1 MTVSMTAGEVA
12 QAIQLAA
19 GIGAFLGVVVLGL
32 IIFMM
37 VRPSKRSR
45 EAHLERERD
54 PEALDLDEVMHVL
67 DRMEQRLGTLER
79 VVIESEEDRPRIAG
93 GQKPQVQSEQQLLD
107 AGEES
112 PETRRTK

>member
-1 MTVSMTAGEVA
+1 MTVSMTANEVA
-12 QAIQLAA
+12 QAVQLAA
-19 GIGAFLGVVVLGL
+19 GIGAFLGVVILGL

-37 VRPSKRSR
+37 VRPSRRSR
-45 EAHLERERD
+45 EAHVERERD

-79 VVIESEEDRPRIAG
+79 VVIEHEERPLIGSRD
-93 GQKPQVQSEQQLLD
+93 EQQLLN

>member
-12 QAIQLAA
+12 EAVQLAA
-19 GIGAFLGVVVLGL
+19 GIGAFLGVVILGL

-45 EAHLERERD
+45 QANLERQQD
-54 PEALDLDEVMHVL
+54 PDALDLDEVMHVL

-79 VVIESEEDRPRIAG
+79 VVIDAEEERPLIRG
-93 GQKPQVQSEQQLLD
+93 RQDQQVTTEQELLETGD
-107 AGEES
+107 ES
-112 PETRRTK
+112 PAKRRTK

>member
-12 QAIQLAA
+12 QAVQLAA
-19 GIGAFLGVVVLGL
+19 GIGAFLGVVILGL

-45 EAHLERERD
+45 EARLERQPD
-54 PEALDLDEVMHVL
+54 PDALDLDEVMSVL

-79 VVIESEEDRPRIAG
+79 VVIDSEEERPRIG
-93 GQKPQVQSEQQLLD
+93 GRGEQELLETGD
-107 AGEES
+107 ES
-112 PETRRTK
+112 PAKRRTK

>member
-1 MTVSMTAGEVA
+1 MTVSMTANEVA

-54 PEALDLDEVMHVL
+54 PEALDLDEVMNVL

-79 VVIESEEDRPRIAG
+79 VVIETEERPLIGRNE
-93 GQKPQVQSEQQLLD
+93 QKVL
-107 AGEES
+107 
-112 PETRRTK
+112 ETGDEGPTKRRTK

>member
-12 QAIQLAA
+12 EAIQLAA
-19 GIGAFLGVVVLGL
+19 GIGAFLGVVILGL

-37 VRPSKRSR
+37 IRPSKRSR
-45 EAHLERERD
+45 QANLEREQD
-54 PEALDLDEVMHVL
+54 PDALDLDEVMHIL

-79 VVIESEEDRPRIAG
+79 VVIDSEEQPLVRGRSD
-93 GQKPQVQSEQQLLD
+93 EQQLLQ
-107 AGEES
+107 AGDES